1 MNLPKTFEE
10 IRQAAAN
17 RPVLSETI
25 TWDGTGA
32 KHTIDVPVLAGHCL
46 IAVNNGANQDV
57 VLTFEHQLYYKDL
70 HAAAQIGTGNDG
82 TVTVT
87 VDEPG
92 PGGEEYSITVALGQY
107 TDEPIPLSAVL
118 DPETK
123 KITVTLA
130 ADESGGIDAENTAEL
145 VAAVI
150 DDLDGISATASGEG
164 TDPVAP
170 TQSDVQFDNGYE
182 EIMASI
188 YGLDGN
194 ALSLTVGDEEAKA
207 FEPLA
212 YFPRFLGGRITLT
225 AGTAPTKDKVTIVHI
240 REV

>member
-1 MNLPKTFEE
+1 MGLPKSWEE
-10 IRQAAAN
+10 IRQAVAN

-25 TWDGTGA
+25 TWDGTA
-32 KHTIDVPVLAGHCL
+32 TKHTLDVPALAGHCL

-57 VLTFEHQLYYKDL
+57 TLTFEHQLHYKDL
-70 HAAAQIGTGNDG
+70 NAVAQIGTGADG

-92 PGGEEYSITVALGQY
+92 PGGEEYSIAVALGEY
-107 TDEPIPLSAVL
+107 VDKPIPLSVDL

-130 ADESGGIDAENTAEL
+130 TDESGGINEENTAEL
-145 VAAVI
+145 VAAAI

-164 TDPVAP
+164 TDAVAP
-170 TQSDVQFDNGYE
+170 TDGDVQFDNGYE

-194 ALSLTVGDEEAKA
+194 ALSLTVGDVEAKT

-225 AGTAPTKDKVTIVHI
+225 ADLAPTKDTVTVVHI

>member
-1 MNLPKTFEE
+1 MGLPKSWEE
-10 IRQAAAN
+10 IRQAVAN
-17 RPVLSETI
+17 RPVLSKTIKWGGTETS
-25 TWDGTGA
+25 
-32 KHTIDVPVLAGHCL
+32 HTIDVPVLAGHCL

-57 VLTFEHQLYYKDL
+57 TLTFEHQLHYKDL
-70 HAAAQIGTGNDG
+70 NATAQIGTGDHG

-92 PGGEEYSITVALGQY
+92 PGGEKYSIAVALGEY
-107 TDEPIPLSAVL
+107 VDEPIPLSAAL

-130 ADESGGIDAENTAEL
+130 TNGDGGIDEENTAEL
-145 VAAVI
+145 VAAAI

-170 TQSDVQFDNGYE
+170 TQSDVQFNNGYE

-188 YGLDGN
+188 YGLSGS
-194 ALSLTVGDEEAKA
+194 ALSLTVGDVEAKA

-225 AGTAPTKDKVTIVHI
+225 ATPAPTKDTVTVVHI